1 MIKGSHPC
9 EPYRLVSSVL
19 PIKKVNYLWLDTYI
33 SVS

>member
-1 MIKGSHPC
+1 MIKGSNPC